1 VVRALSRVSAPRA
14 IAHVAG
20 AWLAIAGAIALC
32 QRFFHP
38 LLYVVTVM
46 WIGARLALPGYAR
59 DAHVTRGDLKCSGNA
74 PS

>member
-1 VVRALSRVSAPRA
+1 LP
-14 IAHVAG
+14 I
-20 AWLAIAGAIALC
+20 AIAGAIALC

-59 DAHVTRGDLKCSGNA
+59 DAQVTRGDLGVLRECTVMTVPRSRPG
-74 PS
+74 

>member
-1 VVRALSRVSAPRA
+1 M
-14 IAHVAG
+14 
-20 AWLAIAGAIALC
+20 C

-59 DAHVTRGDLKCSGNA
+59 DAHVTRGDLGVLRECTVMTVPRSRPG
-74 PS
+74 

>member
-1 VVRALSRVSAPRA
+1 LP
-14 IAHVAG
+14 I
-20 AWLAIAGAIALC
+20 AIAGAIALC

-46 WIGARLALPGYAR
+46 WIGARLRSRA
-59 DAHVTRGDLKCSGNA
+59 TRATRTSRAVIWACSGNA